1 MLNFLLIFALIF
13 SPTSMAK
20 KPSDL
25 ESITDDYMTLA
36 RITNAIFLQSSLNQK
51 DFNFRAVIVE
61 LLKVAPNVFEGI
73 LNVDAQSA
81 VSWMTELSQN
91 AKKMNE
97 KGQMNKLDTMKGGLL
112 FLAGFMSEPN
122 TTSLD
127 AHKFEEL
134 KTNVSSNLPD
144 ESMFERKCDSETLNI
159 ISGVFDNYTEGKGK
173 QEPAKDYENLEDA
186 LESFSECLDKVKA
199 FESVLDS
206 HLFWNAHKKYDRAK
220 KMPKRFFQ
228 NFNEML
234 GKTNQLKS
242 DLAISKT
249 LWTRKSNQ
257 ELPKSL
263 SDKIQNSIYHSNEHY
278 RTLEPKPPVL
288 TVSFVEP
295 KDLLRVPMDLKSPWF
310 AKHFVRN
317 STIIKG
323 LAEALEP
330 FNKVSKSIQN
340 LDQEWAFFNDK
351 HFAEDR
357 LKEIKTVVDASS
369 KLNTDG
375 TVDGIE
381 FDKFA
386 EKQDT
391 ILSNCSDHKPD
402 VEFEKTYGAFIKEE
416 NQFLPISKDMDSLW
430 RRTLRVFYSEGL
442 KLKEEREKRMNM
454 VKKCLDEARKFFN
467 DNPADINDKEK
478 KTVITNTYKKYA
490 DCMLTDLS
498 KETQLKSI
506 AENVRLFEKR
516 QETLVIN
523 LGEYRNRIVSQ
534 GVTSYD
540 DVLEKSK
547 GLEWLKCLRDNGL
560 KPAELIK
567 PLDFSLVAE
576 KVSHHDQVKATVEYL
591 EQIVKIQT
599 VLKQVEGLLSGNRTK
614 RANASKSPLN
624 LGNMT
629 KQHAEDFGICSI
641 ALLNMVQVIQSK
653 ERLLKIGNFAS
664 YVREKMDNRLENY
677 KEPLKAIETLLK
689 QADDVEKAAVK
700 LRKQNPEKWTKLFDM
715 IAEIKGILGDRQ
727 SLYEWKL
734 NNKRNLWFNTKT
746 SNQVDSLLAVNLD
759 FKTYQSR
766 LLDGRFTYV
775 ALKKYF
781 DELFGHVKKA
791 KPHTV
796 VVEKHHLSWP
806 LLVGICIGSIFLL
819 LLALLMIFGMTNKGR
834 KTYKNWYLFY
844 FGKPEEFEKRWRY
857 SCFMDKLNG
866 ENALLD
872 AVRETNKSNLLVA
885 LKRGVYVNAYNIF
898 GNTALHAATKGGHP
912 DLVEALIRHGAD
924 RSLLNAKNRTPEQM
938 IPVHYKQIFK
948 DDQIQKFEKIQM
960 IYKKYR
966 KKSFKVR
973 VPEIFPVFSFR
984 IWPEERT
991 NDDLSNNFMN
1001 VFQSITS
1008 METSLHMTHCVVKTD
1023 ENGILETDS
1032 LGLLFWMF
1040 HGCIIVKE
1048 KWMSDC
1054 LDNEKLIEQDYNY
1067 LVEKVKYNGK
1077 VFDTVIQWSQAMAK
1091 SELPY
1096 LYGVQVAVCME
1107 EYPNMF
1113 TLTAIINSQGG
1124 TLLNEFP
1131 VKKKYKAGS
1140 HPYLHSHLGPLFI
1153 IHDGSADLSAY
1164 QKDKMF
1170 TLFTEAEFI
1179 EFMLKRDIHKDTNEN
1194 PISVLKDVE

>member
-13 SPTSMAK
+13 SPTSIAK
-20 KPSDL
+20 QPSDL

-81 VSWMTELSQN
+81 VSWMTELSEN
-91 AKKMNE
+91 VKNMNE
-97 KGQMNKLDTMKGGLL
+97 KGQLNKLDTMKERLR
-112 FLAGFMSEPN
+112 FLAGFISENSPS
-122 TTSLD
+122 SLD
-127 AHKFEEL
+127 AAIFEKL
-134 KTNVSSNLPD
+134 KANVSSNIPD
-144 ESMFERKCDSETLNI
+144 DSMFGKKCDSGPLETLSKVYYQYI
-159 ISGVFDNYTEGKGK
+159 LRTKPQKPSE
-173 QEPAKDYENLEDA
+173 DYEKLKAA
-186 LESFSECLDKVKA
+186 LKSFSECLDKMI
-199 FESVLDS
+199 
-206 HLFWNAHKKYDRAK
+206 LFKQVYGAHPLLEIYGKYDRVM
-220 KMPKRFFQ
+220 KMPNDLFQ
-228 NFNEML
+228 KINETL
-234 GKTNQLKS
+234 GKMNQLKS
-242 DLAISKT
+242 DLAISKI

-257 ELPKSL
+257 ELLKSL
-263 SDKIQNSIYHSNEHY
+263 SDQIENSIYHSKEHY

-288 TVSFVEP
+288 TVSFLEP

-323 LAEALEP
+323 LTEALEP
-330 FNKVSKSIQN
+330 FNKVSKSIQD
-340 LDQEWAFFNDK
+340 LDKEWAPFNDRHLMEVRFK
-351 HFAEDR
+351 QIRIVAET
-357 LKEIKTVVDASS
+357 LIKLHT
-369 KLNTDG
+369 NG
-375 TVDGIE
+375 TVDEEG
-381 FDKFA
+381 FDTFA
-386 EKQDT
+386 NKQET
-391 ILSNCSDHKPD
+391 ILKKCSVYKPD
-402 VEFEKTYGAFIKEE
+402 VEFEKVYKEFIKEE
-416 NQFLPISKDMDSLW
+416 NQFELAYGDMQSLQ
-430 RRTLRVFYSEGL
+430 RRTLRVFYSEG
-442 KLKEEREKRMNM
+442 KTNKEQERRKNI
-454 VKKCLDEARKFFN
+454 VKNCFHEARKFFD

-478 KTVITNTYKKYA
+478 KTVITKTYKTYR
-490 DCMLTDLS
+490 DCMITDLS
-498 KETQLKSI
+498 TKTDLKWI
-506 AENVRLFEKR
+506 ADRVKFFEER
-516 QETLVIN
+516 QEKLVAK
-523 LGEYRNRIVSQ
+523 LVGYRNRNVTQ
-534 GVTSYD
+534 GPSYD
-540 DVLEKSK
+540 DVLKKSK
-547 GLEWLKCLRDNGL
+547 GLELEKCLRDEVF
-560 KPAELIK
+560 KPAELIRA
-567 PLDFSLVAE
+567 LNFTLVAE
-576 KVSHHDQVKATVEYL
+576 KISNQDRVKTTVEYL
-591 EQIVKIQT
+591 EQIVKVQSA
-599 VLKQVEGLLSGNRTK
+599 LKQVEGLHPGNRTK
-614 RANASKSPLN
+614 RSNTPKRALN

-641 ALLNMVQVIQSK
+641 ALLNMVQVLQSK
-653 ERLLKIGNFAS
+653 ERLLKIGNFDKD
-664 YVREKMDNRLENY
+664 VRKQMYSGLENY

-689 QADDVEKAAVK
+689 QADDVEAAAVK
-700 LRKQNPEKWTKLFDM
+700 LRKHNPEKWTKLFDM

-727 SLYEWKL
+727 SLYEFKL
-734 NNKRNLWFNTKT
+734 NNEDNINTET
-746 SNQVDSLLAVNLD
+746 INQIDSLLAVNLD

-819 LLALLMIFGMTNKGR
+819 PLAFLMIFGMTKKGR

-844 FGKPEEFEKRWRY
+844 FGKPEDFEKRWRY
-857 SCFMDKLNG
+857 SCFMDKVNG

-872 AVRETNKSNLLVA
+872 AVRETNKANVLVA
-885 LKRGVYVNAYNIF
+885 LNRGVYVNAYNIF

-948 DDQIQKFEKIQM
+948 EDQIQKFEKIQT
-960 IYKKYR
+960 IYKKYG

-1023 ENGILETDS
+1023 ENGILETDN
-1032 LGLLFWMF
+1032 LNLLFWMF

-1048 KWMSDC
+1048 KWMADC
-1054 LDNEKLIEQDYNY
+1054 LQNEKLIEQDYNY

-1077 VFDTVIQWSQAMAK
+1077 IFDTVIQWSQAMAK

-1140 HPYLHSHLGPLFI
+1140 HPYLHAHLGPLFI

>member
-13 SPTSMAK
+13 SSTSIAK
-20 KPSDL
+20 QPSDL

-36 RITNAIFLQSSLNQK
+36 RIINAIFLQSSLDQK
-51 DFNFRAVIVE
+51 DFNFRDVIVE
-61 LLKVAPNVFEGI
+61 LLKVDPNVFDGI

-81 VSWMTELSQN
+81 VSSMTELSEN
-91 AKKMNE
+91 VKIVNE
-97 KGQMNKLDTMKGGLL
+97 KGQMNKLDTMKEGLR
-112 FLAGFMSEPN
+112 FLAEFMSEPS
-122 TTSLD
+122 TASLD
-127 AHKFEEL
+127 ADKFKEL
-134 KTNVSSNLPD
+134 KANVSSNLPD
-144 ESMFERKCDSETLNI
+144 DSMFERKCDSGTLEILSN
-159 ISGVFDNYTEGKGK
+159 VYDNYIAGQKEQKPS
-173 QEPAKDYENLEDA
+173 EDYEKLKDA
-186 LESFSECLDKVKA
+186 LKSFSECLKKMIPFKQVYG
-199 FESVLDS
+199 
-206 HLFWNAHKKYDRAK
+206 AHPLLQIYGKYDRVM
-220 KMPKRFFQ
+220 KMPNDLFQ
-228 NFNEML
+228 KFNQTL
-234 GKTNQLKS
+234 GMTKKLNN
-242 DLAISKT
+242 DLAISKV
-249 LWTRKSNQ
+249 LWTRKSDQ
-257 ELPKSL
+257 QLPKNVT
-263 SDKIQNSIYHSNEHY
+263 DQIKNSISHSKEHY

-295 KDLLRVPMDLKSPWF
+295 KDLLRVPMDLKSQWF
-310 AKHFVRN
+310 AKHFIRN

-323 LAEALEP
+323 LTKALEP
-330 FNKVSKSIQN
+330 FNKVSESIQD
-340 LDQEWAFFNDK
+340 LDQEWAPFNDR
-351 HFAEDR
+351 HLTENI
-357 LKEIKTVVDASS
+357 LNEIYTVVDVSS
-369 KLNTDG
+369 KLYTDG
-375 TVDGIE
+375 TADGME
-381 FDKFA
+381 FDKLA
-386 EKQDT
+386 EKQDA
-391 ILSNCSDHKPD
+391 ILSKCPDHRPD
-402 VEFEKTYGAFIKEE
+402 DEFEKTFEDFKKEE
-416 NQFLPISKDMDSLW
+416 NQFELAYKDMKSLL
-430 RRTLRVFYSEGL
+430 RRTLRVFYSEGESY
-442 KLKEEREKRMNM
+442 EEQERRMNI
-454 VKKCLDEARKFFN
+454 VKKCSDETHKFLSE
-467 DNPADINDKEK
+467 NPADNNDKEMK
-478 KTVITNTYKKYA
+478 KVITNTYRKYA
-490 DCMLTDLS
+490 DCMQLEMNIRTDL
-498 KETQLKSI
+498 KWI
-506 AENVRLFEKR
+506 ADKVISFEKR
-516 QETLVIN
+516 QETLVAK
-523 LGEYRNRIVSQ
+523 LVEYRNRIVAQ
-534 GVTSYD
+534 GVPSYV

-547 GLEWLKCLRDNGL
+547 GLELETCLRDGGY

-567 PLDFSLVAE
+567 PLDFALVAE
-576 KVSHHDQVKATVEYL
+576 KVSKHDQVKATVEYL
-591 EQIVKIQT
+591 EQILKAQT
-599 VLKQVEGLLSGNRTK
+599 ALKQVESLLPGNRTK

-641 ALLNMVQVIQSK
+641 ALLNMVQVLQSK
-653 ERLLKIGNFAS
+653 ERLLKIGNFAKS
-664 YVREKMDNRLENY
+664 VRQKMDNRLENY
-677 KEPLKAIETLLK
+677 KKPLKAIETLLK
-689 QADDVEKAAVK
+689 QADDVDEAAVK
-700 LRKQNPEKWTKLFDM
+700 LRKQNPEKWTELFDM

-734 NNKRNLWFNTKT
+734 NNERSWFFNTKT
-746 SNQVDSLLAVNLD
+746 STQVDSLLAVNLD

-819 LLALLMIFGMTNKGR
+819 PLAFLMIFGMTKKGR
-834 KTYKNWYLFY
+834 RTFKNWYLFY

-857 SCFMDKLNG
+857 SCFMDKVNG

-872 AVRETNKSNLLVA
+872 AVRETNKANLLVA

-924 RSLLNAKNRTPEQM
+924 RSILNAKNRTPEQM

-948 DDQIQKFEKIQM
+948 EDQIQKFEKIQM

-966 KKSFKVR
+966 KKSFRVR

-1023 ENGILETDS
+1023 ENGILETDNLS
-1032 LGLLFWMF
+1032 LLFWMF

-1048 KWMSDC
+1048 KWMTDC
-1054 LDNEKLIEQDYNY
+1054 LKNEKLIEQDYNY

-1140 HPYLHSHLGPLFI
+1140 HPYLHAHLGPLFI

-1164 QKDKMF
+1164 QKDTMF

-1194 PISVLKDVE
+1194 PICVLKDLE

>member
-13 SPTSMAK
+13 SSTSIAK
-20 KPSDL
+20 QPSDL

-36 RITNAIFLQSSLNQK
+36 RIINAIFLQSSLDQK
-51 DFNFRAVIVE
+51 DFNFRDVIVE
-61 LLKVAPNVFEGI
+61 LLKVDPNVFDGI

-81 VSWMTELSQN
+81 VSSMTELSEN
-91 AKKMNE
+91 VKNMNE
-97 KGQMNKLDTMKGGLL
+97 KGRLNAVNHTEDLW
-112 FLAGFMSEPN
+112 FLAAFMSDPIV
-122 TTSLD
+122 TSLD
-127 AHKFEEL
+127 GDKFEEF
-134 KTNVSSNLPD
+134 KTEVVLNFPNN
-144 ESMFERKCDSETLNI
+144 SMFERKCDKEMPEDIINI
-159 ISGVFDNYTEGKGK
+159 YKTYIVGQFK
-173 QEPAKDYENLEDA
+173 QDPAKDHENLKKA
-186 LESFSECLDKVKA
+186 LKSYSECLDKIETFKN
-199 FESVLDS
+199 VLEPIRNAVHKYLHTLRLPDA
-206 HLFWNAHKKYDRAK
+206 LFLK
-220 KMPKRFFQ
+220 
-228 NFNEML
+228 FNQTHDMM
-234 GKTNQLKS
+234 NQLKS
-242 DLAISKT
+242 DLAISKV
-249 LWTRKSNQ
+249 LWTQKSDQ
-257 ELPKSL
+257 QLPKNVT
-263 SDKIQNSIYHSNEHY
+263 DQIKNSISHSKEHY

-295 KDLLRVPMDLKSPWF
+295 KDLLRVPMDLKSQWF
-310 AKHFVRN
+310 AKHFIRN

-323 LAEALEP
+323 LTKALEP
-330 FNKVSKSIQN
+330 FNKVSESIQD
-340 LDQEWAFFNDK
+340 LDQEWVSFNQR
-351 HFAEDR
+351 HLTEEN
-357 LKEIKTVVDASS
+357 LKKIKEVVESLS
-369 KLNTDG
+369 QLHTDG
-375 TVDGIE
+375 TIDGME

-386 EKQDT
+386 ETQETAWKECS
-391 ILSNCSDHKPD
+391 SNTPD
-402 VEFEKTYGAFIKEE
+402 VEFKKIYEDFEKVEKQFIR
-416 NQFLPISKDMDSLW
+416 ISEDVYSLW
-430 RRTLRVFYSEGL
+430 RRTLRIFYSEKLSNEDIVKQINVVQNCIAEANKLINKNSPDSNDRKKKEMIIDTL
-442 KLKEEREKRMNM
+442 KKL
-454 VKKCLDEARKFFN
+454 EACVFSGMS
-467 DNPADINDKEK
+467 EK
-478 KTVITNTYKKYA
+478 KDLKYLAYAVELFQEKQEDLITGL
-490 DCMLTDLS
+490 D
-498 KETQLKSI
+498 
-506 AENVRLFEKR
+506 
-516 QETLVIN
+516 
-523 LGEYRNRIVSQ
+523 EYRNTTWVQ
-534 GVTSYD
+534 GVPSFD
-540 DVLEKSK
+540 DVLEKSN
-547 GLEWLKCLRDNGL
+547 GLEWGKCLREKGFNPVG
-560 KPAELIK
+560 LIK
-567 PLDFSLVAE
+567 TLNFTLVVE
-576 KVSHHDQVKATVEYL
+576 PISGHDRFKATFEYF
-591 EQIVKIQT
+591 EQIGKVQT
-599 VLKQVEGLLSGNRTK
+599 ALKQVESLLPGNRTK

-641 ALLNMVQVIQSK
+641 ALLNMVQVLQSK
-653 ERLLKIGNFAS
+653 ERLLKIGNFAKN
-664 YVREKMDNRLENY
+664 VRQSMDSRLENF

-689 QADDVEKAAVK
+689 QADDVDEAAVK
-700 LRKQNPEKWTKLFDM
+700 LRKQNPEKWTELFDM

-734 NNKRNLWFNTKT
+734 NNEGKVNKET
-746 SNQVDSLLAVNLD
+746 STQVDSLLAVNLD

-796 VVEKHHLSWP
+796 VVEKHLSWP

-819 LLALLMIFGMTNKGR
+819 PLAFLMIFGMTKKGR
-834 KTYKNWYLFY
+834 RTFKNWYLFY

-857 SCFMDKLNG
+857 SCFMDKVNG

-872 AVRETNKSNLLVA
+872 AVRETNKANLLVA

-948 DDQIQKFEKIQM
+948 EDQIQKFEKIQM

-966 KKSFKVR
+966 KKSFRVR

-1023 ENGILETDS
+1023 ENGILETDNLS
-1032 LGLLFWMF
+1032 LLFWMF

-1048 KWMSDC
+1048 KWMTDC
-1054 LDNEKLIEQDYNY
+1054 LENEKLIEQDYNY

-1131 VKKKYKAGS
+1131 VKKKYKAES
-1140 HPYLHSHLGPLFI
+1140 HPYLHAHLGPLFI

-1164 QKDKMF
+1164 QKDTMF

>member
-13 SPTSMAK
+13 SSTSIAK
-20 KPSDL
+20 QPSDL

-61 LLKVAPNVFEGI
+61 LLKVAPNVFDGI

-81 VSWMTELSQN
+81 VSWMTELSEN
-91 AKKMNE
+91 VKIMNE
-97 KGQMNKLDTMKGGLL
+97 KGRFNADNTMERDLRV
-112 FLAGFMSEPN
+112 LADFMSDPN
-122 TTSLD
+122 ITSLD
-127 AHKFEEL
+127 DDKFEEL
-134 KTNVSSNLPD
+134 KANVSSNLPED
-144 ESMFERKCDSETLNI
+144 SMFDRKCDSELPLI
-159 ISGVFDNYTEGKGK
+159 IKNLYEKYLEGNRK
-173 QEPAKDYENLEDA
+173 QEPARDYENLKKA
-186 LESFSECLDKVKA
+186 LKLYSGCLDKVEA
-199 FESVLDS
+199 FKKVFDRHPIRNAVDKCYGALILPGG
-206 HLFWNAHKKYDRAK
+206 LFR
-220 KMPKRFFQ
+220 
-228 NFNEML
+228 NFHEML
-234 GKTNQLKS
+234 GKMNQLKS
-242 DLAISKT
+242 DLAISKI

-263 SDKIQNSIYHSNEHY
+263 SDQIKNSIYHSKEHC

-288 TVSFVEP
+288 TVSFLEP
-295 KDLLRVPMDLKSPWF
+295 KDMLRVPVDLKSSWF

-317 STIIKG
+317 STIIRG
-323 LAEALEP
+323 LSEALEP
-330 FNKVSKSIQN
+330 FNNMSKSIQD
-340 LDQEWAFFNDK
+340 LDQEWAPFSDR
-351 HFAEDR
+351 HLAEDR
-357 LKEIKTVVDASS
+357 LKDINIVVKASS

-375 TVDGIE
+375 TVNGME

-386 EKQDT
+386 EKQDV
-391 ILSNCSDHKPD
+391 ILRKCSVHKPD
-402 VEFEKTYGAFIKEE
+402 VEFVKIYSDFKNRED
-416 NQFLPISKDMDSLW
+416 QFLLIYEDITSLW
-430 RRTLRVFYSEGL
+430 RRTLRIFYSEG
-442 KLKEEREKRMNM
+442 KTYEETEKRINIFKHCMADANKFINENSPDSNGRKEEVIRKTLKTLEACLFSGMS
-454 VKKCLDEARKFFN
+454 KKENL
-467 DNPADINDKEK
+467 
-478 KTVITNTYKKYA
+478 KYLA
-490 DCMLTDLS
+490 NAII
-498 KETQLKSI
+498 EFQQ
-506 AENVRLFEKR
+506 RR
-516 QETLVIN
+516 ETLAYEIS
-523 LGEYRNRIVSQ
+523 EYRNISRVQ
-534 GVTSYD
+534 GVPSFG

-547 GLEWLKCLRDNGL
+547 GLEWVICLRDEGFR
-560 KPAELIK
+560 PVELIK
-567 PLDFSLVAE
+567 PLDFTLVVDPIS
-576 KVSHHDQVKATVEYL
+576 KHDRFKATIEYF
-591 EQIVKIQT
+591 EQIGKVQSA
-599 VLKQVEGLLSGNRTK
+599 LKQVEGLLHGNRTK

-653 ERLLKIGNFAS
+653 ERLLKIGNFAKD
-664 YVREKMDNRLENY
+664 VQDHMDSRLENF
-677 KEPLKAIETLLK
+677 KEPFKAIETLLK
-689 QADDVEKAAVK
+689 QADDVDEAAVK

-727 SLYEWKL
+727 SLYEFKL
-734 NNKRNLWFNTKT
+734 NSERSSFFNQQT
-746 SNQVDSLLAVNLD
+746 STQIDSLLAVNLD

-819 LLALLMIFGMTNKGR
+819 LLALLMIFGLTQKGR
-834 KTYKNWYLFY
+834 RTYKNWYLFY

-857 SCFMDKLNG
+857 SCFMDKVNG

-872 AVRETNKSNLLVA
+872 AVRETNKANLLVA

-924 RSLLNAKNRTPEQM
+924 RSILNAKNRTPEQM

-948 DDQIQKFEKIQM
+948 DDQVKKFEKIQM

-973 VPEIFPVFSFR
+973 VPEVFPVFSFR

-1023 ENGILETDS
+1023 ENGILETDNLS
-1032 LGLLFWMF
+1032 LLFWILF
-1040 HGCIIVKE
+1040 
-1048 KWMSDC
+1048 
-1054 LDNEKLIEQDYNY
+1054 
-1067 LVEKVKYNGK
+1067 
-1077 VFDTVIQWSQAMAK
+1077 
-1091 SELPY
+1091 
-1096 LYGVQVAVCME
+1096 CM
-1107 EYPNMF
+1107 
-1113 TLTAIINSQGG
+1113 
-1124 TLLNEFP
+1124 
-1131 VKKKYKAGS
+1131 V
-1140 HPYLHSHLGPLFI
+1140 
-1153 IHDGSADLSAY
+1153 
-1164 QKDKMF
+1164 
-1170 TLFTEAEFI
+1170 
-1179 EFMLKRDIHKDTNEN
+1179 
-1194 PISVLKDVE
+1194 V